1 MILSGLARL
10 SEKVLCLFIQYL
22 LATSSLAKLLHGLKL
37 THRFTRLGILHI
49 TCTLKLMRLTWGKS
63 KGLLIGWPVLLVFI
77 SDAES
82 VFIFLEKSVS
92 SWLISIDTT
101 WKINANHEVTQ
112 DSPKLMLKR
121 VQTVKKKGKGRL
133 CGYFLKKKTVQYI
146 LKIHRVC
153 MVGTCGD
160 IMPHIAQRGLVSK
173 QASK

>member
-22 LATSSLAKLLHGLKL
+22 LATLSLAKLLHGLKL

-101 WKINANHEVTQ
+101 WKINANHEVT
-112 DSPKLMLKR
+112 DTGFTKINVEEGPNS
-121 VQTVKKKGKGRL
+121 KKKGKGRL
-133 CGYFLKKKTVQYI
+133 CGYFLKKNS
-146 LKIHRVC
+146 
-153 MVGTCGD
+153 
-160 IMPHIAQRGLVSK
+160 PPRGQDDWRPPAWDKETS
-173 QASK
+173 